1 MMIKGNIN
9 PSIKIIPLHY
19 LPMRDYNEDTDEWE
33 TINMFSI
40 GDKIYVSHDLFE
52 SVKKEFGDKDD

>member
-1 MMIKGNIN
+1 MIKGNIN

-40 GDKIYVSHDLFE
+40 GDKI
-52 SVKKEFGDKDD
+52 